1 MSTFLNAVLELAAS
15 ARERLRALVHRG
27 REERELDAELRFH
40 LEMETEQNLQRGMA
54 PEDARRR
61 ALVAFGGVER
71 FKEEVRD
78 ARGLGRLEDAWR
90 DVRLAARSL
99 RRNPGLTVVAVLAL
113 ALGIGANTAV
123 FSVVNGVLLAPL
135 PYPQPDRLV
144 FLGWEWSD
152 GDRID
157 ALTPLQ
163 FEFWRTQSRVLESAM
178 TYKSFRAGLGPAAE
192 RDEVEGLRVSADFF
206 RVLGIRPALGRA
218 FVPEEH
224 ATGGSRVAVVSD
236 AFWRRRFAADSAVI
250 GRTLHLD
257 DVVVTIV
264 GVMPPD
270 FRVVGAQESDDLLL
284 PLQRTIDPTEE
295 GHNDD
300 VLARL
305 RPGITPEQLT
315 ADLARVMHAFRST
328 YPNLVDRTERGIYT
342 SSPRDHFLRGRGE
355 LQRTL
360 WVLFGATLFVLLIAC
375 VDVAN
380 LLLARATGRQ
390 REIATRVALGAG
402 RGRIVR
408 QLLTES
414 LLLGL
419 VAGAVGLLI
428 GVWSLH
434 ALLAAVPWS
443 LPRADAIGLD
453 ARVLAFTAGIALTT
467 AVVFGLTSAI
477 SATRPDLAGA
487 LREGGRSGE
496 SSGRRRVR
504 NVFVVAETAISL
516 VLLACAGLLIAS
528 FDALR
533 RIDPGFDVT
542 NVLVAGFERA
552 PEGYDG
558 AAQAWNFERQALTR
572 LRALPGVTTAAGTS
586 IAPLQGQWNIPMT
599 VDGRPEATRGAVQTR
614 AISPGYFR
622 TMAIRLVRGRAF
634 TDADVVGATPVIVIS
649 QALADR
655 FWPDGDALGQRILV
669 GVFEGKNDP
678 EHPAPARQVVGI
690 VGDTRDLAL
699 DREPWPTIYL
709 PQAQMPDDWSQL
721 PSFVIRTRGPAT
733 PALHAAVTQALLDVE
748 PRLEEPEFQ
757 PMTELLA
764 GSIAQQRFTM
774 QLMALLA
781 GLALALTAIGIYG
794 VVAYSVGRRQQEIGV
809 RMALGAQRGN
819 VLRLVVRQGMQP
831 VLLGLGLGLVAAVA
845 LTRYL
850 TSMLYGVSARDP
862 LTLGGV
868 ALVLAAVA
876 ALASYVPARR
886 ATRVAPIVT
895 LRAE

>member
-1 MSTFLNAVLELAAS
+1 MSSILNAVLDLVAG

-27 REERELDAELRFH
+27 REERELEAELRFH
-40 LEMETEQNLQRGMA
+40 LEMEVEKNVGRGMS
-54 PEDARRR
+54 PEEARRR

-71 FKEEVRD
+71 FKDEVRD
-78 ARGLGRLEDAWR
+78 ARGLGRLEDSWR
-90 DVRLAARSL
+90 DLRLAARSL
-99 RRNPGLTVVAVLAL
+99 RRSPGFTVVAVLAL

-135 PYPQPDRLV
+135 PYPDPERLV
-144 FLGWEWSD
+144 YLGWDWGN

-163 FEFWRTQSRVLESAM
+163 FEFWREQSRVLEGAA
-178 TYKSFRAGLGPAAE
+178 TYKPFRADLSATAD
-192 RDEVEGLRVSADFF
+192 RDEIDGLRVSADFF
-206 RVLGIRPALGRA
+206 RVLGVRPALGRA
-218 FVPEEH
+218 FAPEET
-224 ATGGSRVAVVSD
+224 APGGRKVAVLSD
-236 AFWRRRFAADSAVI
+236 AFWRRRFGADSAVV
-250 GRTLHLD
+250 GRTLRLD
-257 DVVVTIV
+257 ADVVTIV
-264 GVMPPD
+264 GVMPPH
-270 FRVVGAQESDDLLL
+270 FRVVGADESDELLV
-284 PLQRTIDPTEE
+284 PLQRAIDPGDE

-305 RPGITPEQLT
+305 RPGVTPEQLA
-315 ADLARVMHAFRST
+315 ADLARVMQAFRTT
-328 YPNLVDRTERGIYT
+328 YPDLVEAAERGIYT
-342 SSPRDHFLRGRGE
+342 SSPRDHLLWGMQE

-360 WVLFGATLFVLLIAC
+360 WILLGATLFVLLIAC

-419 VAGAVGLLI
+419 VAGASGLLI

-434 ALLAAVPWS
+434 ALLAATPWS
-443 LPRADAIGLD
+443 IPRADEIGLD
-453 ARVLAFTAGIALTT
+453 GRVLAFTLLISLVT
-467 AVVFGLTSAI
+467 AMIFGLTSAV

-496 SSGRRRVR
+496 SSGRRRTR
-504 NVFVVAETAISL
+504 NVFVVAETAVSL
-516 VLLACAGLLIAS
+516 VLLTGAGLLIAS
-528 FDALR
+528 FGALR
-533 RIDPGFDVT
+533 RIDPGFDAT
-542 NVLVAGFERA
+542 NVLTVGFERA
-552 PEGYDG
+552 PDGYDR
-558 AAQAWNFERQALTR
+558 AAQAWRFERQALAR
-572 LRALPGVTTAAGTS
+572 LRALPGVTAAAGTS

-599 VDGRPEATRGAVQTR
+599 VEGRPEATRGAVQTR

-622 TMAIRLVRGRAF
+622 TMAIPLVRGRAF
-634 TDADVVGATPVIVIS
+634 TDADAAGASPVIVIS
-649 QALADR
+649 QALADH

-678 EHPAPARQVVGI
+678 EHPAVARQVVGI
-690 VGDTRDLAL
+690 VSDTRDLAL
-699 DREPWPTIYL
+699 DRAPWPTVYL
-709 PQAQMPDDWSQL
+709 PQAQMPDGWTGL
-721 PSFVIRTRGPAT
+721 PSFVLRTRGPAT
-733 PALHAAVTQALLDVE
+733 PALRAAVTRALRDVD
-748 PRLEEPEFQ
+748 PRLEEPEIR
-757 PMTELLA
+757 PMRELLA
-764 GSIAQQRFTM
+764 SSIAEQRFTM

-781 GLALALTAIGIYG
+781 GLALSLTAIGIYG

-809 RMALGAQRGN
+809 RMALGAQRGD
-819 VLRLVVRQGMQP
+819 VLRLVVRQGMHP
-831 VLLGLGLGLVAAVA
+831 VLLGLGLGLVAAAA

-850 TSMLYGVSARDP
+850 ASMLYGVGARDP
-862 LTLGGV
+862 LTFGGV

-876 ALASYVPARR
+876 ALASYLPARR